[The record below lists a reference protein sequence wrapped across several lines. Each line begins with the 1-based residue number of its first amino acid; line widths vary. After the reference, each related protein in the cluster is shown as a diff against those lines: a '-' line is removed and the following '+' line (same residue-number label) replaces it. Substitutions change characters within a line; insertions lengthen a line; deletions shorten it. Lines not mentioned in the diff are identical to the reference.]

1 MARPLMP
8 AQTARHALLRA
19 ALAGALVA
27 ASPFLPIT
35 LVLAVGSVP
44 RAFTSVSEAL
54 LLLPF
59 AILPLLVT
67 FPLVLAISVSVGLPV
82 TRLLHRHAREN
93 LLSYGIAGAATGAL
107 VAALSVALL
116 EIQDGYW
123 LIVPAT
129 LSGLVTATLW
139 WRHRRKIA
147 A

>member
-8 AQTARHALLRA
+8 AQTARRALLRA
-19 ALAGALVA
+19 ALAGSLVA

-59 AILPLLVT
+59 AKLPLLVT

-82 TRLLHRHAREN
+82 TRLLHRHAQESF
-93 LLSYGIAGAATGAL
+93 LSYGGAGAATGAL
-107 VAALSVALL
+107 VATLSVVLL
-116 EIQDGYW
+116 EIHDGYW

-139 WRHRRKIA
+139 WRHRRQLA

>member
-8 AQTARHALLRA
+8 AQTARRALLRA

-82 TRLLHRHAREN
+82 TRLL
-93 LLSYGIAGAATGAL
+93 
-107 VAALSVALL
+107 
-116 EIQDGYW
+116 
-123 LIVPAT
+123 
-129 LSGLVTATLW
+129 TAT
-139 WRHRRKIA
+139 HRRASCPMVVPVPPPARSSPRFRLCCWRSTTAIGS
-147 A
+147 

>member
-8 AQTARHALLRA
+8 AQTARRALLRA
-19 ALAGALVA
+19 ALAGSLVA

-67 FPLVLAISVSVGLPV
+67 FPLVWRSASRSAS
-82 TRLLHRHAREN
+82 RL
-93 LLSYGIAGAATGAL
+93 S
-107 VAALSVALL
+107 
-116 EIQDGYW
+116 
-123 LIVPAT
+123 LI
-129 LSGLVTATLW
+129 
-139 WRHRRKIA
+139 HI
-147 A
+147 